1 MIYYA
6 FCPSVKIGL
15 VLCSSHRWGSQT
27 HYKNECVCV
36 IMWISTKFLLMS
48 HHSES
53 NCGGKDHD
61 KKNIEN
67 DALPVS
73 DGFTTSLWSDQGCSC
88 LLPIVIDNKISDGG
102 PRMQRAYFVL
112 MYSVLMYW
120 WWRMQQMYFVLT
132 GNWCIVPRMPLTAV
146 FGRQP
151 HSGGE
156 EKGTT
161 RECSHTHADRDKR
174 YLIFKSFILRKL
186 VHGIDTFGLND
197 VCSTHK

>member
-1 MIYYA
+1 MIDCA
-6 FCPSVKIGL
+6 FCLSVKLSLHGPLLLTLLGTSHTLHTKMSVCLWSCEL
-15 VLCSSHRWGSQT
+15 VQNLFLCH
-27 HYKNECVCV
+27 
-36 IMWISTKFLLMS
+36 IMVKALRHPGGGIKAAFAWPFLL
-48 HHSES
+48 
-53 NCGGKDHD
+53 
-61 KKNIEN
+61 
-67 DALPVS
+67 
-73 DGFTTSLWSDQGCSC
+73 
-88 LLPIVIDNKISDGG
+88 DNTQDSDGG

-161 RECSHTHADRDKR
+161 RECSHTHIPTQSQDVKGVGMGNV
-174 YLIFKSFILRKL
+174 LCSENQ
-186 VHGIDTFGLND
+186 HTGLM
-197 VCSTHK
+197 HLG